1 MSETNTNNSTGGEGR
16 EQWSGRLGFILA
28 ASGSA
33 VGLGNLWKFP
43 YITWN
48 NKGGAF
54 VLVYL
59 ACIVLIGLPV
69 MISEI
74 LIGRRTSQSAV
85 PAFRALGNPRWSF
98 VGWIGVIGGVL
109 ILSFYS
115 VIAGWSLRSFVQC
128 LGWSFS
134 GYEAPGPKA
143 FGEFLGNGGMQVGL
157 GATFLLLTAVIVSR
171 GISGGIERAT
181 KILMPVLLLIML
193 YLAVTAMTLDGFG
206 EAMSF
211 LFRPSFDE
219 LGKDGVLEAL
229 GHAFFTLSLGMGA
242 MITYGSYVQKKE
254 SIVNIS
260 LTVGVLDTIIA
271 VMACVIMFSIIFTT
285 PSLKETLESGG
296 GGSSAG
302 MLFVTLPHLFYSEM
316 AGGAI
321 IGPLFYVLV
330 AFAALSSTISL
341 LEVIVATCVDRFGWS
356 RVKATGIAVG
366 VVFFF
371 SIGCALSLGAHE
383 GLSTMRLFGGEEGGL
398 NEIVTGNKAGL
409 LTIFDHVT
417 ANWFLPVGGLLI
429 TVYAGW
435 ILKRRDTENELDAG
449 GATPTWVYKV
459 WLFSVRFLAP
469 VAIGWIVFEVL
480 RGGDF
485 S

>member
-1 MSETNTNNSTGGEGR
+1 MSEAAKR

-43 YITWN
+43 YITWE

-59 ACIVLIGLPV
+59 ACIAVIGLPV

-85 PAFRALGNPRWSF
+85 PAFRALGTPRWAF
-98 VGWIGVIGGVL
+98 VGWMGVITGVL
-109 ILSFYS
+109 ILAFYS

-128 LGWSFS
+128 VGWSIN
-134 GYEAPGPKA
+134 GYEAPTGEA
-143 FGEFLGNGGMQVGL
+143 FGAFLAAGGSQVGL
-157 GATFLLLTAVIVSR
+157 GATFLALTAVIVVR

-193 YLAVTAMTLDGFG
+193 YLAFTAMTLDGFG
-206 EAMSF
+206 DAIAF
-211 LFRPSFDE
+211 LFRPSFSE
-219 LGKDGVLEAL
+219 IGKAGILEAL

-254 SIVNIS
+254 SIVGIS
-260 LTVGVLDTIIA
+260 LTVAILDTVIA
-271 VMACVIMFSIIFTT
+271 IVACVIMFSIIFTV
-285 PSLKETLESGG
+285 PSLRETMEHGG
-296 GGSSAG
+296 GGSTVG
-302 MLFVTLPHLFYSEM
+302 MLFVTLPNLFYTAM
-316 AGGAI
+316 PGGVV

-341 LEVIVATCVDRFGWS
+341 LEVVVATLVDRFSWT
-356 RVKATGIAVG
+356 RIKATAVATG
-366 VVFFF
+366 TIFFF
-371 SIGCALSLGAHE
+371 SIGCALSLGASE
-383 GLSTMRLFGGEEGGL
+383 FLSNFRLFGAEPGGL
-398 NEIVTGNKAGL
+398 NKVVAADKAGVL
-409 LTIFDHVT
+409 AWFDHVT
-417 ANWFLPVGGLLI
+417 ANWLLPLGGLFITIYVGWVLMSKEAEEELDVGGS
-429 TVYAGW
+429 
-435 ILKRRDTENELDAG
+435 
-449 GATPTWVYKV
+449 TPRWAWTAWR
-459 WLFSVRFLAP
+459 FAVRFLAP
-469 VAIGWIVFEVL
+469 LAIGWIVFEVI